1 MKFNY
6 NYFILGF
13 ILFFI
18 LRLILD
24 RFVFHFQFI
33 NLLWAILA
41 GILLSIMMNRGSK
54 PFKNLTLKLKNGE
67 EVLNLFGV
75 NIKQTKFN
83 WVSGNF
89 FITNKRF
96 AFVDKQRLDIEESDY
111 DIHFHEVKE
120 VIFLPQKFMKNEC
133 VKLVT
138 VNNEVFYI
146 NAFQKNKELYDAIYK
161 LKAED

>member
-13 ILFFI
+13 VLFFI

-24 RFVFHFQFI
+24 RFVFHFRFT
-33 NLLWAILA
+33 NVLWAILA
-41 GILLSIMMNRGSK
+41 GILLSLMMNRGSK
-54 PFKNLTLKLKNGE
+54 PFKNLNLKLKNGE
-67 EVLNLFGV
+67 EILNLFGV

-111 DIHFHEVKE
+111 DIHFSEVKE
-120 VIFLPQKFMKNEC
+120 VIFLPQKFMKNERI
-133 VKLVT
+133 KIIT
-138 VNNEVFYI
+138 NRNEVFYI
-146 NAFQKNKELYDAIYK
+146 NAFQKNKDLYEAI
-161 LKAED
+161 LKVKS